1 MGGKMIQFASV
12 NYPTKMARHQG
23 YRFKVRLLL
32 GWSCFSRRRGVQS
45 TASGYSF
52 RRDFVGFCVVAAH

>member
-23 YRFKVRLLL
+23 YRFKVRLVL
-32 GWSCFSRRRGVQS
+32 
-45 TASGYSF
+45 
-52 RRDFVGFCVVAAH
+52 VGACISHRSP